1 MATKI
6 TGKGLWKKRLPNLL
20 QTLVVL
26 GRARQ
31 EGEMWRAV

>member
-1 MATKI
+1 MATKP
-6 TGKGLWKKRLPNLL
+6 TGKGLWKNRPPFRL
-20 QTLVVL
+20 QSLVAM